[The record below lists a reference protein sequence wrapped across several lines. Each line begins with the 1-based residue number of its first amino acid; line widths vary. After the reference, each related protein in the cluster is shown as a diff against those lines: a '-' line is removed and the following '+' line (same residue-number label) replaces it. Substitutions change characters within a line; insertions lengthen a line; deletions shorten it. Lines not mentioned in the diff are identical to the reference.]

1 MVDVD
6 QYNEDN
12 FKDDDSG
19 VVQDKRGGLSDSE
32 IEALIQKGNNADALK
47 AVLSSA
53 PIGNKNQDEKVNSH
67 FDIRKVLTLM
77 CLRLSSEIFSL
88 III

>member
-32 IEALIQKGNNADALK
+32 VEALIQKGHNADALK

-53 PIGNKNQDEKVNSH
+53 PIGNKNQDEKVGNQMINWIYFTYH
-67 FDIRKVLTLM
+67 IELF
-77 CLRLSSEIFSL
+77 
-88 III
+88 

>member
-19 VVQDKRGGLSDSE
+19 VVQDKRGGVSDSE
-32 IEALIQKGNNADALK
+32 IEAFIQKGNNADALK

-53 PIGNKNQDEKVNSH
+53 PIGNKNQDEKVQSKY
-67 FDIRKVLTLM
+67 I
-77 CLRLSSEIFSL
+77 SL
-88 III
+88 KLLLIEKFGGSPKNL

>member
-1 MVDVD
+1 MAKNTASNKFRMVDVD

-32 IEALIQKGNNADALK
+32 VEALIQKGHNADALK

-53 PIGNKNQDEKVNSH
+53 PIGNKNQDEKVGNQMK
-67 FDIRKVLTLM
+67 I
-77 CLRLSSEIFSL
+77 
-88 III
+88 